1 MRRRNV
7 VVVILAMVLLSAGA
21 AASKRVRVPTMN
33 DLATVWVGASPMSVE
48 YLRLELTESGKG
60 ILTVQYLPEHPARAY
75 RVTRTT
81 LTKYRVVFEVQP
93 AEPDAAPI
101 YLRGDAIPGHLEPR
115 NGRNQSRLEKT
126 GRARTPPRPLGS
138 HRSSDATGARS
149 WKRRGRVSKPSNLS
163 SPDKNK
169 ARSGMRGRN
178 VLMVVLTLVLVS
190 AGAAASKRVRVP
202 TTKDLATVWVG
213 ASPISVEYLRLE
225 LTESGKGI
233 LTVQYLPEHPARA
246 YRVTRTTLTKY
257 RVVFEVQPVEP
268 DAAPT
273 ISGVTRF
280 RDIRA

>member
-1 MRRRNV
+1 MSNMAV
-7 VVVILAMVLLSAGA
+7 KLSVHA
-21 AASKRVRVPTMN
+21 V
-33 DLATVWVGASPMSVE
+33 
-48 YLRLELTESGKG
+48 
-60 ILTVQYLPEHPARAY
+60 
-75 RVTRTT
+75 
-81 LTKYRVVFEVQP
+81 
-93 AEPDAAPI
+93 
-101 YLRGDAIPGHLEPR
+101 
-115 NGRNQSRLEKT
+115 T
-126 GRARTPPRPLGS
+126 GRAYARPAPARPAAYGR
-138 HRSSDATGARS
+138 RSA
-149 WKRRGRVSKPSNLS
+149 
-163 SPDKNK
+163 DKNK
-169 ARSGMRGRN
+169 ARNGMRGRN

-213 ASPISVEYLRLE
+213 ASPMSVEYLRLE

-280 RDIRA
+280 RDIST